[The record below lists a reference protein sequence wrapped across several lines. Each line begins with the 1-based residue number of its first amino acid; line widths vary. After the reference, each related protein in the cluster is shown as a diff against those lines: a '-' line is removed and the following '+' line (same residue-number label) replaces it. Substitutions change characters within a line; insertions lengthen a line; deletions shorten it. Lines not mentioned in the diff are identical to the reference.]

1 MTSDPKNLTLPVW
14 VTAAVKAATEVLMG
28 KPFSAKQKIFLPKY
42 QESILVP
49 VRSSEL
55 ILDGQIA
62 IGISFADSGIA
73 LDITRD
79 LEIWACVQLQKHL
92 PEIDSVSDSWLKLVA
107 GSGVGKSQL
116 TDELCLSDFARELLH
131 FNLRSLVPS
140 QHFLKV
146 EIVFPKGRQ
155 LAERTS
161 NKAFGVVDGLAIIG
175 TQAEAQISASPEQ
188 LNKTIEKLKM
198 KCAMSNFSGDL
209 TFVIGENGLHLASQL
224 GFSAKDILKVGN
236 WLGPLLVAAAESG
249 VKNLLLL
256 GYHGKLIKLAGGIF
270 HTHHHLADG
279 RLEVLTALAVA
290 ERLPLPLIQIISE
303 AASVEAAFLSLE
315 ERDPVQAQN
324 LWQRVASGV
333 EKRSNAYI
341 DHYGSWPIDIGAV
354 LFDRQRRVRWA
365 GPSGCK
371 HLTALGVVLETKS

>member
-92 PEIDSVSDSWLKLVA
+92 ADIDSVSDSWLKLVA

-188 LNKTIEKLKM
+188 LNRTIEKLKM
-198 KCAMSNFSGDL
+198 KCAMSNFAGDL
-209 TFVIGENGLHLASQL
+209 TFCL
-224 GFSAKDILKVGN
+224 D
-236 WLGPLLVAAAESG
+236 
-249 VKNLLLL
+249 
-256 GYHGKLIKLAGGIF
+256 
-270 HTHHHLADG
+270 
-279 RLEVLTALAVA
+279 
-290 ERLPLPLIQIISE
+290 
-303 AASVEAAFLSLE
+303 AAS
-315 ERDPVQAQN
+315 N
-324 LWQRVASGV
+324 G
-333 EKRSNAYI
+333 
-341 DHYGSWPIDIGAV
+341 
-354 LFDRQRRVRWA
+354 
-365 GPSGCK
+365 
-371 HLTALGVVLETKS
+371 